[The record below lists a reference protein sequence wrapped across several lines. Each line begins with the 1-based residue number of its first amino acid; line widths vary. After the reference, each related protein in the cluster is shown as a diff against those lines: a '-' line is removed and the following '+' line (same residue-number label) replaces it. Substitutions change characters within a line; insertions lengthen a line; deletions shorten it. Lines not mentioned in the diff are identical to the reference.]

1 MDRIKVLKQKA
12 FQKKGFDGFLVFN
25 GINQLYLAGVQGTS
39 CLLIPEKG
47 EGTIYVYSVNYEQ
60 AKAEGKGFKIEP
72 VKRNENLMAKI
83 ATQVKSFK
91 MKKLAVDMLSYE
103 SYRSLAKELRGK
115 TKLKMQG
122 NLIWDLRKVKDGEE
136 VKLVKRA
143 CELTSAGM
151 KVAYEAIRPGI
162 KEIEVAAEIEY
173 AMRKKGSWGTS
184 FETIVASGARSA
196 FPHGGC
202 LDKKIRP
209 GELVVVDI
217 GARYMHY
224 CGDMTRTISAGKPT
238 AKQKKL
244 YEIVRELPPVKTF
257 REAEVRLLEDLYPET
272 PAEALRLG
280 LFADILFFRFPLH
293 AKRRI
298 RRHVIEAVIG
308 QTILRE
314 RIAELDVIDAL
325 PLDQHVGTAN
335 RIRLVVVFLPEYFQ
349 PRIGIQLVQIV
360 APHRQHPARPA
371 DEEDFHESIFPC

>member
-1 MDRIKVLKQKA
+1 MNVLDRIKALKQKA

-39 CLLIPEKG
+39 CLFIPEKG

-60 AKAEGKGFKIEP
+60 AKAEGKGFKIEL

-83 ATQVKSFK
+83 AAQVKSFK

-103 SYRSLAKELRGK
+103 GYRGLAKELRGK

-122 NLIWDLRKVKDGEE
+122 NLVWDLRKVKDGEE

-143 CELTSAGM
+143 CELTSVGM

-244 YEIVRELPPVKTF
+244 YEIVKQAQEKAYQTIKPKARAKDVDAAARKIITTAGYGEYFCHGLGHGVGLEVHEPPTLNGESKD
-257 REAEVRLLEDLYPET
+257 RLEIGNIVTNEPGIYLTDFGGIRIEDSVLVQKS
-272 PAEALRLG
+272 PAEKLT
-280 LFADILFFRFPLH
+280 
-293 AKRRI
+293 
-298 RRHVIEAVIG
+298 IG
-308 QTILRE
+308 PYSLETE
-314 RIAELDVIDAL
+314 
-325 PLDQHVGTAN
+325 
-335 RIRLVVVFLPEYFQ
+335 
-349 PRIGIQLVQIV
+349 
-360 APHRQHPARPA
+360 
-371 DEEDFHESIFPC
+371 